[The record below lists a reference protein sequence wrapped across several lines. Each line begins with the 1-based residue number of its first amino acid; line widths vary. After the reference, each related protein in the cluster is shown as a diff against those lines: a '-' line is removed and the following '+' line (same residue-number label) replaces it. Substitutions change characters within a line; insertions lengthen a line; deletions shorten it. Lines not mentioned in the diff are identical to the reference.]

1 MPKIHIQSKE
11 IEYAERD
18 VITFDEGLVGLP
30 HLRRL
35 VIINQPEIHPFLWLA
50 SLEAPETA
58 FLVLEPHAQ
67 FSDYAPSIPPQVSTR
82 IKLEAW
88 EKPLLLVIARITSEW
103 QCSTLN
109 LRAPLV
115 IAPNAMRGA
124 QIVLTESAYRLDE
137 PLAMLAAA
145 A

>member
-30 HLRRL
+30 QLRRL
-35 VIINQPEIHPFLWLA
+35 VIISQPEIHPFLWLA
-50 SLEAPETA
+50 SVEASETA

-67 FSDYAPSIPPQVSTR
+67 FSDYTPSIPPQVSTR
-82 IKLEAW
+82 IQLEDW
-88 EKPLLLVIARITSEW
+88 EEPLLLAIARITPEW
-103 QCSTLN
+103 QSSTLN

-137 PLAMLAAA
+137 PLALLAAA